1 MSEAAIADTAVAQP
15 RAQVGKRIR
24 TLGFDPLLLVVIT
37 AMVAFGLVMVYSAS
51 WDVSWRLFQD
61 PNALFRKQLFNLSVG
76 LLVMAV
82 AAWMPIRWLR
92 KLALPIIGASV
103 LLLIAALVLSAGSG
117 PHRSI
122 LCGSVQPSEVATL
135 ALIIYLSVW
144 MESKGDR
151 LTEWGYGFIPLMMI
165 TGVVDGLVLLQPD
178 LSVVLTAGLVALA
191 MFYLAGARAHQSLLV
206 TFGGGAVGYLLVRV
220 TNTGR
225 ERWQEFMNGLI
236 DVDKA
241 SYHVQH
247 SLQAF
252 YSGGIFGRGLGASRE
267 KFGLLPAPH
276 TDSIFAVLGEELGLI
291 GALAVVALF
300 CILMW
305 RGFRI
310 ALDAPDRLGQL
321 LACGITFYIGI
332 QALINMAV
340 LLGLLPFA
348 GNALP
353 FFSYGGSNLVATLA
367 GMGFLLNVSR
377 RKPLSAGASDYVTT
391 IGVGGRNRRRR
402 VSRISHRRRPRPER

>member
-61 PNALFRKQLFNLSVG
+61 PNALFRRQLFNLSVG
-76 LLVMAV
+76 LVVMAV

-103 LLLIAALVLSAGSG
+103 LLLIAPLVMSAGSG

-122 LCGSVQPSEVATL
+122 LGGSVQPSEVATL

-252 YSGGIFGRGLGASRE
+252 YSGGIFGRGLG
-267 KFGLLPAPH
+267 L
-276 TDSIFAVLGEELGLI
+276 
-291 GALAVVALF
+291 
-300 CILMW
+300 
-305 RGFRI
+305 
-310 ALDAPDRLGQL
+310 
-321 LACGITFYIGI
+321 
-332 QALINMAV
+332 
-340 LLGLLPFA
+340 
-348 GNALP
+348 
-353 FFSYGGSNLVATLA
+353 
-367 GMGFLLNVSR
+367 
-377 RKPLSAGASDYVTT
+377 
-391 IGVGGRNRRRR
+391 
-402 VSRISHRRRPRPER
+402 

>member
-24 TLGFDPLLLVVIT
+24 TLGFDPLLLVVLT

-51 WDVSWRLFQD
+51 WDVSWRLYQD
-61 PNALFRKQLFNLSVG
+61 PNALLRKQLFNLAVG
-76 LLVMAV
+76 LVVMAV
-82 AAWMPIRWLR
+82 AAWMPIAWLR
-92 KLALPIIGASV
+92 KLALPIICTSV

-122 LCGSVQPSEVATL
+122 FGGSVQPSEMATL
-135 ALIIYLSVW
+135 SLIIYLSVW

-247 SLQAF
+247 SLQAL

-291 GALAVVALF
+291 GALVVVALF

-402 VSRISHRRRPRPER
+402 VSRISHRRRSRPER